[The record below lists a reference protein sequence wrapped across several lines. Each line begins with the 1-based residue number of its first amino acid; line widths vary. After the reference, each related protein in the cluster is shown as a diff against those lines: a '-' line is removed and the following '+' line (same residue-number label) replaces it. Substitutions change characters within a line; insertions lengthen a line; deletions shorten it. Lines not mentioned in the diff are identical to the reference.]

1 MTRTAAVALSEAP
14 SRTFAGNEN
23 FHRALCD
30 LLDGAQSEVADYVV
44 PETRPDE
51 HDQFIL
57 KAYGNAARRG
67 VRCRNLIAPQHL
79 HIVQSTW
86 DPDFNMR
93 EFLQKVPHIRLVDK
107 VHGPFTVVDRRYVF
121 LNVNTPR
128 RSSWTT
134 RGWPRTFWPAST
146 SSGRRPTAS
155 RSACSPLG
163 SSRRVRQS
171 PTRTRADSQ
180 IASERASAVR

>member
-121 LNVNTPR
+121 LNVNNAVEP
-128 RSSWTT
+128 
-134 RGWPRTFWPAST
+134 GEYT
-146 SSGRRPTAS
+146 SSVVVDDPRLAENLLAS
-155 RSACSPLG
+155 FDQLWEAADGEQERLLSAWEQQT
-163 SSRRVRQS
+163 SSSKSNANQSRQS
-171 PTRTRADSQ
+171 DR
-180 IASERASAVR
+180 